1 MSQPPGN
8 SSAPT
13 AYSSEN
19 RHSSETISYKPDEA
33 NNVWEKTNRLNEVTR
48 ITYDKA
54 NRPSKVDYLKDGSAE
69 TFGYDPAG
77 NLNAAANNT
86 VAYGFQYD
94 RLNRLIQKT
103 DGRGR
108 SLSFSFDKA
117 GNILTKT
124 TYQGSA
130 TLRLQRRQPAGHAE
144 EPRLHPG
151 RLPVRP
157 GGQIAVPRHR
167 QRRADDQPVRRQRLA
182 DETQPV
188 RCGQCADI
196 GRELTR
202 GTAPETSSPRRTVKE
217 LRDFME
223 GIAARNGQGA
233 QRFRTRS

>member
-19 RHSSETISYKPDEA
+19 RHSSETIGYKPDEA

-54 NRPSKVDYLKDGSAE
+54 NRPTKVDYLKDGSAE

-94 RLNRLIQKT
+94 RLNRLIQKA

-117 GNILTKT
+117 GTILTKT

-130 TLRLQRRQPAGHAE
+130 TYFPGEIGCPGQRK
-144 EPRLHPG
+144 
-151 RLPVRP
+151 
-157 GGQIAVPRHR
+157 
-167 QRRADDQPVRRQRLA
+167 
-182 DETQPV
+182 DE
-188 RCGQCADI
+188 D
-196 GRELTR
+196 
-202 GTAPETSSPRRTVKE
+202 VKE